1 MRCCVVVL
9 KFSVMPA
16 RIYLF
21 EVRVR
26 PEPRITV
33 YPVILILS
41 LASFDI
47 LGF

>member
-1 MRCCVVVL
+1 MVVL

-33 YPVILILS
+33 YPGVILILS